1 MARGDNQSASRRTVY
16 VALAAN
22 GAIAAAKLVGGLIA
36 GSSAMLSEAA
46 HSVADTMNQVFL
58 LVSLTFSRREP
69 DLEHP
74 FGYGKERFFWSF
86 MAAVMIFVSGAVFS
100 AFQGIERITASGS
113 EEESFGVAY
122 AVLGFALV
130 AEGVSLAR
138 AIRQTRGEATEA
150 DEPHLRYVRRSRDPT
165 TKTVLFEDTAAVA
178 GVVLALAGVALSQ
191 VTGDPAW
198 DGVASLAIAALL
210 AGVALGLGHQTYEL
224 LIGQAARPEER
235 RAIEEVVARH
245 PRVEAVVELV
255 TMVLA
260 PEQLLVAVH
269 FDVADDV
276 SGDGFERVTG
286 EIEAELRRELP
297 AVAHVFL
304 DPSPRHDRAAAR

>member
-1 MARGDNQSASRRTVY
+1 
-16 VALAAN
+16 
-22 GAIAAAKLVGGLIA
+22 
-36 GSSAMLSEAA
+36 
-46 HSVADTMNQVFL
+46 
-58 LVSLTFSRREP
+58 
-69 DLEHP
+69 
-74 FGYGKERFFWSF
+74 
-86 MAAVMIFVSGAVFS
+86 
-100 AFQGIERITASGS
+100 
-113 EEESFGVAY
+113 
-122 AVLGFALV
+122 
-130 AEGVSLAR
+130 
-138 AIRQTRGEATEA
+138 
-150 DEPHLRYVRRSRDPT
+150 
-165 TKTVLFEDTAAVA
+165 VLFEDTAAVA

-297 AVAHVFL
+297 SVAHVFL